1 MCTSQR
7 NRHWSPVRVLW
18 AFRALLTHAW
28 KEYMTSTKIVC
39 AEPALTS
46 AIHFRPLLSGASHF
60 FWAAQLTVTNKWL
73 AHYDMETESNPHR
86 SQIWLKSVAAERKGF
101 PYDALQKIMD
111 ISKHGRLMLTGS
123 LQWERNTP
131 NGKTHRFAER
141 LRYPAQI
148 LNRARYRTVQ
158 LWWRPRNVI
167 FLTGSG

>member
-1 MCTSQR
+1 MRGRNIWRARRSSAQSRLWLVLYTSGR
-7 NRHWSPVRVLW
+7 YW
-18 AFRALLTHAW
+18 
-28 KEYMTSTKIVC
+28 
-39 AEPALTS
+39 AEPVTFSEPRNSLSQTNGSLTTIWRRRATLHS
-46 AIHFRPLLSGASHF
+46 
-60 FWAAQLTVTNKWL
+60 
-73 AHYDMETESNPHR
+73 
-86 SQIWLKSVAAERKGF
+86 SQIWLKSPVVAAERKGF